1 MSSVLASGHKKVT
14 LVLIYLTFLREKEI
28 KNIHKFGSAARRIK
42 VVLILHLAKNDDFF
56 ADGFD
61 HDYDHVD
68 DDFVDDNDNADQNL
82 PPAGEGG
89 DVEGHVGED
98 EEGVSVLRE
107 LLQSRHVVRTSE
119 GQVYQEAKIF
129 RSI

>member
-14 LVLIYLTFLREKEI
+14 LVLIYLTFLRERNR
-28 KNIHKFGSAARRIK
+28 NIHKFGSAARRIK
-42 VVLILHLAKNDDFF
+42 VVLILHLAQNDDF

-61 HDYDHVD
+61 HDYDDVD
-68 DDFVDDNDNADQNL
+68 DDFDDDNDNADQNL
-82 PPAGEGG
+82 SPAGEGG
-89 DVEGHVGED
+89 DVEGDVGED

-107 LLQSRHVVRTSE
+107 LLQSGHVVRTSE

>member
-1 MSSVLASGHKKVT
+1 MSCIDPLNRTGGARKPNFDFT
-14 LVLIYLTFLREKEI
+14 YLSQRP
-28 KNIHKFGSAARRIK
+28 S
-42 VVLILHLAKNDDFF
+42 
-56 ADGFD
+56 FD

-98 EEGVSVLRE
+98 EEGL
-107 LLQSRHVVRTSE
+107 
-119 GQVYQEAKIF
+119 
-129 RSI
+129 